1 MIGLGILEIGLL
13 GIGASYIY
21 ALLSSKK
28 NRIQYIELDEN
39 QFLCLQTTLVANN
52 ILPSHMLVNG
62 NQNNTVIPPT
72 YYESNLNYA
81 ITESQQLPS
90 YSQNRPAELTVPHT
104 EQTTVHSNNIPS
116 ITVSEETEIFIPDSN
131 LNRTGSV

>member
-1 MIGLGILEIGLL
+1 MIGLGIIEIGLL
-13 GIGASYIY
+13 AIGGSYIY

-39 QFLCLQTTLVANN
+39 QFLRLQTTLVANN

-72 YYESNLNYA
+72 YDESNLNYA
-81 ITESQQLPS
+81 ISQSQAVPD
-90 YSQNRPAELTVPHT
+90 YSPQQPAELQVTD
-104 EQTTVHSNNIPS
+104 NNSESIPS
-116 ITVSEETEIFIPDSN
+116 VNSPTIEQESETILPDST
-131 LNRTGSV
+131 LYRSDSV